1 MLWSNPSKVRMTVD
15 GDVLRLVT
23 FANLSVLEFALLKM
37 LMISSGSVW
46 SFCVSGWEVMKDDH
60 FGRAIVV

>member
-1 MLWSNPSKVRMTVD
+1 MVWSKPSKVRMTVD

-23 FANLSVLEFALLKM
+23 FANLSVCEFALLKM

-46 SFCVSGWEVMKDDH
+46 SFWASGWEAMKDDH
-60 FGRAIVV
+60 FGRGIVV